1 MRRALGLA
9 ASALFLLTSCAGPGP
24 ERACTLIASL
34 GGVQVSVV
42 KELAPK
48 VRSVRLTVC
57 WSGSCQEHP
66 VDLQPGS
73 VTVDQGCSG
82 STPDAACSA
91 TAVPDGTTV
100 GFVEI
105 TDLPDGPITV
115 RATGVRAGKT
125 VRWSEITVPTEL
137 TEPNGPGC
145 GGGAR
150 QAAVTVSA
158 DGLR

>member
-1 MRRALGLA
+1 VGLVAAALLC
-9 ASALFLLTSCAGPGP
+9 LTSCGGSGPD
-24 ERACTLIASL
+24 RACTLIGSL
-34 GGVQVSVV
+34 AGVRVSVV

-82 STPDAACSA
+82 SGPDAACSA
-91 TAVPDGTTV
+91 TAVPDGTSV

-115 RATGVRAGKT
+115 SATGVRAGKT
-125 VRWSEITVPTEL
+125 VGWPEVTVPTVL

-158 DGLR
+158 EGLR